1 MSQQN
6 LIEPEVLCLRDMRP
20 CVTVICFSHHLR
32 HIIARHTGCSVAGT
46 SCGKLA
52 SPVGPGSQGR
62 TPAPAWNLEEGSQT
76 SRWNSTILCL
86 LAFISLW
93 CLLPSVMSE
102 PTGAL
107 APLMSSPGVPQESC
121 DPQQHSPC
129 QGEWCGLG
137 LFSTWGRLDDS
148 GRTKHIHPGLPSHQL
163 SHVFYEPRSTTIN
176 LPCLEEPPGLLFAPA
191 PGVPARGAS
200 FILGRCS

>member
-32 HIIARHTGCSVAGT
+32 HIIARHTGCGVAGT

-93 CLLPSVMSE
+93 CLL
-102 PTGAL
+102 A
-107 APLMSSPGVPQESC
+107 QC
-121 DPQQHSPC
+121 
-129 QGEWCGLG
+129 
-137 LFSTWGRLDDS
+137 
-148 GRTKHIHPGLPSHQL
+148 
-163 SHVFYEPRSTTIN
+163 YE
-176 LPCLEEPPGLLFAPA
+176 
-191 PGVPARGAS
+191 
-200 FILGRCS
+200 